1 MNVPVYRFNE
11 NFYDLLTLNFD
22 APFTNFLNRIEK
34 YCWYSKYI
42 IGQLTSRFQL
52 WECKMSLKKLA
63 LAGGVASA
71 LMAGTAYASV
81 IDRPF
86 FQVLGVV
93 VVWGADSAGNAPVVS
108 DFVLLTPASG
118 TAGADLIS
126 GDVTAVVTGSLTPIS
141 ATGVGGAGS
150 DVSGVTAVPAGGGVY
165 ADDNANG
172 VLDAGDSLTA
182 FGIDAATDVDGLI
195 GPASH
200 ESSFYVASNAAFDIY
215 AESTGLG
222 GSGEL
227 FAATN
232 YEDIKLAMS
241 IDVTGNV
248 VDGDATSLEF
258 GSAAQN
264 PTGGDP
270 LDGFVT
276 SVDDLS
282 DINGAASQVFQGG
295 QRTAASVGSLSEQS
309 VRFNSV
315 YTLDSGAGVGGYD
328 LSQGAGTVFADVT
341 YTIFVP

>member
-1 MNVPVYRFNE
+1 
-11 NFYDLLTLNFD
+11 
-22 APFTNFLNRIEK
+22 
-34 YCWYSKYI
+34 
-42 IGQLTSRFQL
+42 
-52 WECKMSLKKLA
+52 MSFKKLA

-93 VVWGADSAGNAPVVS
+93 VVWGADSTGTAPVVS

-141 ATGVGGAGS
+141 ATGVGGAGA
-150 DVSGVTAVPAGGGVY
+150 DVTGATSGGVY

-182 FGIDAATDVDGLI
+182 FGIDAATDVDGLV

-227 FAATN
+227 FSATT

-241 IDVTGNV
+241 IDVAGNV
-248 VDGDATSLEF
+248 VDGDASSLAF

-270 LDGFVT
+270 LDGFVA

-282 DINGAASQVFQGG
+282 DINGAATQVFQGG